1 MTQPLEQD
9 SQPWPSPVTA
19 WSTVGLFC
27 IAAILSYTDRQILS
41 LLVDPIRADLHIS
54 DTQVGVLQGIAFA
67 ITYSFAGL
75 PFGRLADLLPRRS
88 VILAGV
94 GLWSIG
100 TLLCGYAGSFW
111 ILFAGRVIVG
121 VGEAALTPAAM
132 SMIADLF
139 PSKRRGVAT
148 GVFAMGMVI
157 GGGAAITIGGSVLGI
172 AAAGGFNGV
181 PILGALAPWRTAL
194 VLLGLC
200 GIPLFLLLLLLR
212 EPARRGGSAKGQPF
226 GVVFRELSATRAA
239 LVPLVLGCALMS
251 VGDFAMLSWAPALLS
266 RRYDLSAE
274 VIGAFLGSAIIV
286 VGVIATVGGGWLN
299 DRAGVRSG
307 PSGRLKVAAISAI
320 VAIPFAL
327 IAFTSSANQVLAAVA
342 LWTLFSTVAG
352 VAGMT
357 AIQEVVPNEA
367 RGLSI
372 SFISFGNILIGLGGG
387 AFLTGFVN
395 DYVFADPLAV
405 GKSLSL
411 VVLPAGLVAIF
422 LFFRA
427 SRAARVPTR

>member
-1 MTQPLEQD
+1 MKQPAAQD
-9 SQPWPSPVTA
+9 REPWPSPVTA

-27 IAAILSYTDRQILS
+27 VAAILSYTDRQILS

-67 ITYSFAGL
+67 VIYSFVGL
-75 PFGRLADLLPRRS
+75 PLGRLADLVPRRS

-94 GLWSIG
+94 GLWSAG

-111 ILFAGRVIVG
+111 VLFAGRVIVG

-139 PSKRRGVAT
+139 PSERRGVAT
-148 GVFAMGMVI
+148 GVFAMGMVV
-157 GGGAAITIGGSVLGI
+157 GGGAAITIGGAVLGI
-172 AAAGGFNGV
+172 AAAGGFAGV
-181 PILGALAPWRTAL
+181 PLLGALAPWRTAL

-200 GIPLFLLLLLLR
+200 GIPLLFLLLLLR
-212 EPARRGGSAKGQPF
+212 EPVRRGGSATGQPF
-226 GVVFRELSATRAA
+226 SVVIRELVATRGA

-251 VGDFAMLSWAPALLS
+251 VGDFAMLSWAPSLLS
-266 RRYDLSAE
+266 RRYGLSPE
-274 VIGAFLGSAIIV
+274 TISVLLGSAIMAA
-286 VGVIATVGGGWLN
+286 GVIATVGGGAVN

-307 PSGRLKVAAISAI
+307 PSGRLMVAALAAM
-320 VAIPFAL
+320 VALPFGL
-327 IAFTSSANQVLAAVA
+327 IAITSTSNEVLAAVA

-372 SFISFGNILIGLGGG
+372 SFIAFGNILIGLGGG
-387 AFLTGFVN
+387 AFLTGFVT
-395 DYVFADPLAV
+395 DHVFGDPLAV

-411 VVLPAGLVAIF
+411 VVLPAGLAAIVLF
-422 LFFRA
+422 LRA
-427 SRAARVPTR
+427 SRAARIPD